1 MELLAR
7 LSEFIV
13 SFHNADGL
21 DNKLKVLGDFFS
33 FLGVQ
38 QAFFISTVELCRK
51 RVLPILYTDEKDVAA
66 SIDKML
72 GKQEDASF
80 WVEGIFD
87 KEFTVF
93 PIKDDEK
100 NYGKLYFYPYI
111 QEQADVY
118 RIVKEVTICGIKGC
132 ELKELFLN
140 KTKQFETFRKL
151 SNQVSSYYS
160 LNDLLKMLVE
170 SVTDALNTNGA
181 VIRLVDREKELL
193 EVKAEFGLHDVHIRR
208 YGIPKGDGVSG
219 EVWATG
225 KSKLVLPD
233 TQESINLL
241 KSKLNVSSLI
251 CVPLTFENEIIGTL
265 SVYEKL
271 GERTFTED
279 DKNFLEALGSLLAPV
294 IAYTATIE
302 REKQLLSKLEKHLK
316 NLSLITEINKI
327 LMQPRKLDNLLYILL
342 TTLTFGEEI
351 GFNRAVLFMYNSKTG
366 TLQGM
371 MGIGCESVEEAY
383 QAWQSLPK
391 DVSAIKWIEKLTEM
405 ESFSD
410 NTFGQKVKAL
420 RFFLDE
426 VNSFATAYR
435 TSQVYLEENPDDIL
449 AKIFGVNEY
458 AIVPLFGREE
468 LLGMLYVDNKFTTK
482 KIDEDYIKLLETF
495 ASQASIAIENTKIF
509 NEIKESNEML
519 KAAKQELL
527 IKEKLA
533 IVGEMLTTLAHEVR
547 NPLTAMGGFAKLIN
561 KRSDDET
568 IKSLSQKILSQAERV
583 NNMFNDFLYLTKTN
597 EYHTATCN
605 LIQVI
610 NNSINNLS
618 FLFTDKIALKV
629 DVASDI
635 PCIPIDESVLGV
647 VIDNLIKNAVQ
658 AMPDGGTITIKSY
671 QYEEEVYIIVEDEGH
686 GIAPNV
692 LPHIFD
698 PFYTTKFNGVG
709 VGLSVSYKI
718 IKQYSGTIYAENR
731 SNGKGARFVIKF
743 PCKYSDVDE
752 KRNKKEGVL

>member
-1 MELLAR
+1 MELLAK
-7 LSEFIV
+7 LSDFIV
-13 SFHNADGL
+13 NFHNSDGL

-33 FLGVQ
+33 YLGVQ
-38 QAFFISTVELCRK
+38 QAFFISTVEVCRK
-51 RVLPILYTDEKDVAA
+51 RVLPILYTDENVFADTL
-66 SIDKML
+66 DTML
-72 GKQEDASF
+72 AKQKEASF
-80 WVEGIFD
+80 WIEAVFD

-93 PIKDDEK
+93 PIKDAEK
-100 NYGKLYFYPYI
+100 IYGKLYFYPYFN
-111 QEQADVY
+111 EHADIF

-132 ELKELFLN
+132 ELKELFSN
-140 KTKQFETFRKL
+140 KTKQFEIFRKL
-151 SNQVSSYYS
+151 SNRVSSYYS

-170 SVTDALNTNGA
+170 SVTDALNSNGS
-181 VIRLVDREKELL
+181 VIRLVNKEKEVL
-193 EVKAEFGLHDVHIRR
+193 EVKAEFGLQDVHIRR
-208 YGIPKGDGVSG
+208 HGIPKGDGVSG
-219 EVWATG
+219 EVWLTG

-327 LMQPRKLDNLLYILL
+327 LMKPRSLDNLLYILL

-371 MGIGCESVEEAY
+371 MAVGCETIEEAY

-391 DVSAIKWIEKLTEM
+391 DLSAIKWIEKLSEM
-405 ESFSD
+405 ESFGD
-410 NTFGQKVKAL
+410 NSFSQKVKAL

-458 AIVPLFGREE
+458 AILPLIGREE
-468 LLGMLYVDNKFTTK
+468 LLGMLYVDNKFTTR

-495 ASQASIAIENTKIF
+495 ASQASIAIENTKTF

-547 NPLTAMGGFAKLIN
+547 NPLTAMGGFAKIIN
-561 KRSDDET
+561 KRSEDET
-568 IKSLSQKILSQAERV
+568 IKELSQKILSQAERV

-597 EYHTATCN
+597 EYHVATCN
-605 LIQVI
+605 LFRVI

-618 FLFTDKIALKV
+618 FLFNDKIALKV
-629 DVASDI
+629 DVATDI
-635 PCIPIDESVLGV
+635 PCIPIDETVLGV
-647 VIDNLIKNAVQ
+647 VIDNLVKNAVQ
-658 AMPDGGTITIKSY
+658 AMPDGGTIIIKGYKDDESI
-671 QYEEEVYIIVEDEGH
+671 YIVVEDEGH

-718 IKQYSGTIYAENR
+718 IKQYSGNIYAENR
-731 SNGKGARFVIKF
+731 NNGKGARFVIKF
-743 PCKYSDVDE
+743 PCKCADIDE
-752 KRNKKEGVL
+752 KSNKKGGVL